1 MDQMIVKGWGAHV
14 ELADGVV
21 TIVRTRFSPG
31 LPERVPIRLPDVTGI
46 HVKAASRLSNGWVQI
61 QTGQSTALTGN
72 MRAAND
78 PHTVHFTRGQ
88 QDEIERLAGW
98 LRQVAAINQ
107 TQVAAV
113 LVSAASAAPS
123 PLVVDPVIQVEATVA
138 VPQSSPTGGYAVFD
152 LETTGL
158 FPRRNDRIVEV
169 AVVQLDP
176 EGNVER
182 EWATLVNPNR
192 DVGPTHIHGITA
204 REVIH
209 APTFVDIADELADLF
224 VGRAAVAHNISFDS
238 RFLAAAYERIE
249 SLSPIDTQAELCT
262 MRLAS
267 RYVPASNRRLET
279 CCTAVGI
286 DLLEAHSALGD
297 TRATAQLFSHM
308 LHKHGHDPVFHPVR
322 SAAMHARRASVASKD
337 PVVLFPRSAVPVR
350 PGTWLSRLA
359 ESVPTGDC
367 DEYVALLDRCL
378 LDHALSARE
387 EEALIELATSLG
399 LTRQRAKA
407 IHLQYVR
414 DLAATA
420 WADGIVTDQERDD
433 LHRAAAHLGVTDKYV
448 DEVLARPI
456 HADREARPAVVLAV
470 GDRVSFTGDL
480 KFGRNQWQE
489 RAAGVGLKVDGVTK
503 LTRVLVAA
511 DPDTMSGKG
520 QRAEKYGTAIVD
532 EDAFASLI
540 APLET

>member
-1 MDQMIVKGWGAHV
+1 MNQMIAKGWGAHV
-14 ELADGVV
+14 ELAEGVV

-31 LPERVPIRLPDVTGI
+31 LPNRVPIRLEDVTGV
-46 HVKAASRLSNGWVQI
+46 HVDAASRLSNGWVQI
-61 QTGQSTALTGN
+61 QTGQSTIPTGN
-72 MRAAND
+72 IRAAND

-88 QDEIERLAGW
+88 QDEIERFAGW
-98 LRQVAAINQ
+98 LL
-107 TQVAAV
+107 QVAAV
-113 LVSAASAAPS
+113 NQTQAAETSVSVASAARS
-123 PLVVDPVIQVEATVA
+123 PLVVGSVIQVATA
-138 VPQSSPTGGYAVFD
+138 VSVPHSPPTGGYAVFD
-152 LETTGL
+152 LETTAL
-158 FPRRNDRIVEV
+158 FPARHDRIVEV

-182 EWATLVNPNR
+182 EWSTLVNPNR

-249 SLSPIDTQAELCT
+249 SPSPIDPQAELCT

-297 TRATAQLFSHM
+297 TRATVQLFSHM

-322 SAAMHARRASVASKD
+322 SEAVHPRRVQMTSRD

-399 LTRQRAKA
+399 LTRERAKA

-456 HADREARPAVVLAV
+456 HTDRQARPAVVLAV

-480 KFGRNQWQE
+480 KFGRSQWQE

-532 EDAFASLI
+532 EDSFESLI
-540 APLET
+540 RPLER